1 VITEPPKISLP
12 VLDKEEESKTSDPE
26 DVEEL
31 QSSKIKLS
39 DNAIYC
45 IGDTRF
51 ILMFDQ
57 KNSLW

>member
-1 VITEPPKISLP
+1 MITEPPKISLP

-26 DVEEL
+26 DAEEL

-51 ILMFDQ
+51 ILMFD
-57 KNSLW
+57 